1 MPIPAPVTSSAQPP
15 VAPVAAIAPPEPA
28 SESEMPPLPSVSN
41 LAALV
46 AEATSEGVYNQTP
59 LSSSNAATG
68 PAALSA
74 TLGSAVYV
82 APNFTSNADKAEPQ
96 WFLAGASLGTVLRAE
111 AIPGRVFY
119 DADGVTVKDPFDV
132 MESAGFNA
140 VRVETFIDSCTGPSP
155 PFNNSGDVL
164 FRELNYLLDSGCIDT
179 QVKTAQLAK
188 SRNMK
193 VILTV
198 NLGIAIPTPWLHFNY
213 TQMLQAVDVE
223 VRRQI
228 TPFLQAGIQPDIVLL
243 ENEGTAGL
251 LFSITLPNGQNY
263 SRGAGDNPTVPAAQL
278 YQETCG
284 LLPSGYFS
292 VYPQLAGKSA
302 TFTFSLYVQL

>member
-1 MPIPAPVTSSAQPP
+1 MSTAEPP
-15 VAPVAAIAPPEPA
+15 VAPVATIAPPEPA
-28 SESEMPPLPSVSN
+28 SEMPTLPSVSA

-59 LSSSNAATG
+59 LLSSNAATG
-68 PAALSA
+68 PSAVSA

-82 APNFTSNADKAEPQ
+82 APNFTSNADKAELQ

-119 DADGVTVKDPFDV
+119 DADGVTVKDPLDV

-140 VRVETFIDSCTGPSP
+140 VRVETFIDSCTGPNP
-155 PFNNSGDVL
+155 PFDNSGNVL
-164 FRELNYLLDSGCIDT
+164 FRELNYLLDSGCIDV

-198 NLGIAIPTPWLHFNY
+198 NLGTAIPTPWLHLNY
-213 TQMLQAVDVE
+213 TQMLQAIDVE

-228 TPFLQAGIQPDIVLL
+228 IPFVQAGIQPDSYDIVLL

-251 LFSITLPNGQNY
+251 LFSITLPNGQSY

-292 VYPQLAGKSA
+292 VYPQLAGRSA
-302 TFTFSLYVQL
+302 TFTCNLYVQT